1 MTGLILMCFLCVVK
15 LRTPTIKIVALLSDE
30 VDNTSHVSFHLSQ
43 PKDIIAGA
51 CLASHKFCKFEDW
64 LPYFQVHPL
73 LVSPSDPVKGVPK
86 LLEILLDPEVEVIG
100 VASVVSDKIE
110 EYYRPLITHFDKR
123 IPQKYANSYLP
134 SHEDKANGVIQLLQQ
149 LNWTKVTIIQS
160 NDYRY
165 DKVANHIRTAANTT
179 FKFVAINKYTIVPT
193 IQKLKYGETKIFV
206 ILAPHHISS
215 LVTHKAIEEG
225 VVWPH
230 YVWVVVLLEPASF
243 TPSPMWENVLLIMYK
258 FPTLDYSNTTCTEN
272 VSSTCNFYSSL
283 LYDAVR
289 QVLMANESLFNSSI
303 EVSAKSSHM
312 SCRSIIDCIQSN
324 VNKLNNTQLLLVLF
338 IVRNQGLLELGY
350 YRVTDSSTD
359 LVNVID
365 LPTDQLPFQNAKFS
379 WLLLVIL
386 CIVIFV
392 TYVLAFSNF
401 SLMIAFRKQTE
412 VKASSFALTIVIFTG
427 CCFLLFNATLGV
439 LLLILRNKNITWSPI
454 LCMAEVCSFATGTE
468 MLLSTYIL
476 KTLRIWRIFSHFGKL
491 SAAWSDS
498 RLLVVVL
505 ICCAARL
512 LLTIFFLLM
521 TGNMVTLFY
530 LKVMQLHHTTNIQQ
544 VALQTPVLH
553 FGDLKIL

>member
-1 MTGLILMCFLCVVK
+1 MTGLILVHFLCVVK
-15 LRTPTIKIVALLSDE
+15 LQTPTIKIVALLSDE

-43 PKDIIAGA
+43 PKDIIAAA
-51 CLASHKFCKFEDW
+51 CLASHKFCKFQDW

-73 LVSPSDPVKGVPK
+73 LVSPRDPVKGVPK

-100 VASVVSDKIE
+100 VAGVVSHKIE
-110 EYYRPLITHFDKR
+110 EYYRPLIAHYDER
-123 IPQKYANSYLP
+123 IPQKYANSYLF

-149 LNWTKVTIIQS
+149 LNWIKVTIIQS

-165 DKVANHIRTAANTT
+165 DKVANHITTAANTT
-179 FKFVAINKYTIVPT
+179 FKFIAINEYTIVPT
-193 IQKLKYGETKIFV
+193 IQKLMYGETKIFL
-206 ILAPHHISS
+206 ILAPPHISS
-215 LVTHKAIEEG
+215 LVIHKAIEEG

-230 YVWVVVLLEPASF
+230 YVWVVVLLEPVSF
-243 TPSPMWENVLLIMYK
+243 TQSPMWENVLLVMYK
-258 FPTLDYSNTTCTEN
+258 SPTLDYSNTTCTEN
-272 VSSTCNFYSSL
+272 VSSTSNFYSSL
-283 LYDAVR
+283 FYDAVC

-312 SCRSIIDCIQSN
+312 SSRSINDCIQSN
-324 VNKLNNTQLLLVLF
+324 VNKLNSTQLLLVLF

-350 YRVTDSSTD
+350 YRVTDSSTE

-468 MLLSTYIL
+468 VLLSTYIL

-491 SAAWSDS
+491 SAWSDS
-498 RLLVVVL
+498 RLLVVVF

-512 LLTIFFLLM
+512 LLTIFSAYDFKY
-521 TGNMVTLFY
+521 G
-530 LKVMQLHHTTNIQQ
+530 HT
-544 VALQTPVLH
+544 
-553 FGDLKIL
+553 FFF